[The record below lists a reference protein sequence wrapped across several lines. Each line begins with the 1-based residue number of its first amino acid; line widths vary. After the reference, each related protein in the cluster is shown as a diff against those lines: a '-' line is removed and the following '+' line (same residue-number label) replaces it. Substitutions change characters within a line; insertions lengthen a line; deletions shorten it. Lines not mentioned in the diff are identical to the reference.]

1 MNLLALSLTY
11 KAVPISEL
19 EAVSIPTSALATEL
33 PRLLLAP
40 EVLEAVALSTCNR
53 VEVYAWGREPVAAA
67 GHLRE
72 RLELVY
78 GLPPAAL
85 EDTCSVLI
93 GEEALRHLF
102 LVTAGLESM
111 VQGEPEIQGQVRDAY
126 RVAASVGAVGP
137 HLDRLFGWALKA
149 GKSARSET
157 GLVRSAES
165 LPDAALRALTAT
177 LGDLRGRGVL
187 VVGAGKV
194 ASSSLRALA
203 EKGARTGVTARRVGS
218 AAALAE
224 AHDAEVVPFS
234 AFEEALS
241 RFDGVIFATAA
252 PHALLEVPTAARV
265 LSARDGRRL
274 ALIDLGLPRNV
285 HPAVGALSNG
295 DGRVMLYDLE
305 RLDREGYA
313 GPHGRERQLA
323 RATAIALEEAE
334 RCAVW
339 FRSRPADAVVAAIR
353 DLADRVA
360 AAEAALVIRRS
371 PGLDERQ
378 REAIREGVR
387 RGIRKIV
394 HLPTAR
400 AKEACSRGDLE
411 VLEAAKWLFALD
423 GDAGED
429 GRDEDV

>member
-1 MNLLALSLTY
+1 MNLLSLSLTY
-11 KAVPISEL
+11 KSVPLSEL

-53 VEVYAWGREPVAAA
+53 VEVYAWGREPQAAA
-67 GHLRE
+67 EHLRE
-72 RLELVY
+72 RLEHVS
-78 GLPPAAL
+78 GLTPGTLAQ
-85 EDTCSVLI
+85 TTSVLV

-102 LVTAGLESM
+102 LVTAGLDSM
-111 VQGEPEIQGQVRDAY
+111 VQGEPEIQGQVREAY

-137 HLDRLFGWALKA
+137 HLDRLFGWALRA
-149 GKSARSET
+149 GKRARSET

-165 LPDAALRALTAT
+165 LHDAALRALSAT
-177 LGDLRGRGVL
+177 LGDLSESGVL
-187 VVGAGKV
+187 VVGSGKV
-194 ASSSLRALA
+194 ASASLRALS
-203 EKGARTGVTARRVGS
+203 ERGARAGVTARREG
-218 AAALAE
+218 AAAAMAD
-224 AHDAEVVPFS
+224 AHGAEVVPFS
-234 AFEEALS
+234 SFEEALA
-241 RFDGVIFATAA
+241 RFDGAIFATAA
-252 PHALLEVPTAARV
+252 PHAVLGVPAASRV
-265 LSARDGRRL
+265 VSVRNGRRL
-274 ALIDLGLPRNV
+274 VLVDLGLPRNV
-285 HPAVGALSNG
+285 DPAVAALANG
-295 DGRVMLYDLE
+295 DGRVMLYDLA
-305 RLDREGYA
+305 RLDREGFT

-323 RATAIALEEAE
+323 AATAIALEEAD
-334 RCAVW
+334 RCIEW

-371 PGLDERQ
+371 PGLDEAQ
-378 REAIREGVR
+378 QEAVREGVR

-423 GDAGED
+423 GHADED
-429 GRDEDV
+429 GGDEDV